1 MTHKLKII
9 IIALIFLFIFSFVLA
24 QDEMPAGYT
33 SLEVSKNIYQGG
45 EVRLSNPAKLY
56 CGVGCARMSNPYLLG
71 AQITLTAVPAE
82 GYIFTGWSGD
92 CSGTN
97 KECAVIMNSNKTV
110 VANFAAAS
118 ADQPDS
124 PAPGP
129 RPISP
134 NQPGGSVPSP
144 VSAPI
149 IIVATSSSRS
159 GGFSSGWFSGIIG
172 AFLFI
177 ITVLIVLIWMYR
189 RYSI

>member
-1 MTHKLKII
+1 MAYKTIITII
-9 IIALIFLFIFSFVLA
+9 IFALFLFTTGAGA
-24 QDEMPAGYT
+24 QLPVDY
-33 SLEVSKNIYQGG
+33 SLLSISKNIYQGG

-56 CGVGCARMSNPYLLG
+56 CGVGCARTSNPYLLG

-110 VANFAAAS
+110 AANFAAVS
-118 ADQPDS
+118 ADQRDS
-124 PAPGP
+124 PAGGT

-134 NQPGGSVPSP
+134 NQSGDKVSPP

-149 IIVATSSSRS
+149 IIVATSSSHS
-159 GGFSSGWFSGIIG
+159 GGFSSGWFSGILG
-172 AFLFI
+172 VFLFI
-177 ITVLIVLIWMYR
+177 ITVLIVLIWRYR
-189 RYSI
+189 RYNI